1 MRCGL
6 ENWPERVVAKTK
18 TQRGN
23 DGGKWITHAFST
35 GGEMREEGGEGGGR
49 TVATVVSAGIRMVGT
64 QSNGRKKSRGKIG
77 CGKARV
83 ATATIDQS

>member
-35 GGEMREEGGEGGGR
+35 GGEMREEGGEGGGER
-49 TVATVVSAGIRMVGT
+49 WQLLFQQRYEMVGT
-64 QSNGRKKSRGKIG
+64 QSKGKKKSRGKIG